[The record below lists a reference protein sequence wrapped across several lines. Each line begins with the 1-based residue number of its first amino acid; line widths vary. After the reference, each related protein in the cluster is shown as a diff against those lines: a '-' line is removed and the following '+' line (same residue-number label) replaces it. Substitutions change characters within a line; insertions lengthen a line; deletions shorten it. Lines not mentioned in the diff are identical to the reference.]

1 MRKKILLIGGG
12 GHCKSVID
20 VIESLKEFEIFGII
34 DKEENLGKQVLG
46 YEIIGTDEDLE
57 KFSRVCDFA
66 LITIGFIKDISPRKR
81 LYQRVKKLG
90 YKLPVIISPLAHV
103 SRYSEIGEGTVVM
116 HHVIINSN
124 VKIGV
129 NCIIN
134 NKALIEHDCVIGDH
148 CHIST
153 GAILN
158 GGVKV
163 GSETFIGSGA
173 ICVENTVIKPF
184 SFIKAGSLVK

>member
-1 MRKKILLIGGG
+1 MKKKIILIGGG
-12 GHCKSVID
+12 GHCRSVID
-20 VIESLKEFEIFGII
+20 VIELQNKFEIFGII
-34 DKEENLGKQVLG
+34 DKEENLGKKILG
-46 YEIIGTDEDLE
+46 YKIIGTDEDLR
-57 KFSRVCDFA
+57 KFRKVCDFA

-81 LYQRVKKLG
+81 LYQQVKKLG
-90 YKLPVIISPLAHV
+90 YKLPVIISPLAYV

-116 HHVIINSN
+116 HHAIINSN
-124 VKIGV
+124 VRIGK

-134 NKALIEHDCVIGDH
+134 TKALIEHDCIIGDH

-173 ICVENTVIKPF
+173 ICVENTIINPN
-184 SFIKAGSLVK
+184 SFIKAGSLVR